1 MERRYPS
8 DCSLQPNVT
17 RPRIRSTSGAQS
29 ADRCAVLREITHSSG
44 PVVLTSDLLSKAGFA
59 HAFSTRVGGVSAPPF
74 DALNL
79 QSVQANA
86 RIAEGEPRDS
96 DAFIRE
102 NHARFA
108 EAAGLARDAVVVD
121 VSQVHGCTVVAARDA
136 ARERVPA
143 DAITSARGGH
153 AILIRIADCV
163 PVLLA
168 CPRTGAVAAVH
179 AGWRGVVAGIV
190 PAAIDALRSLGCA
203 PNELLAAIGPS
214 ISVRH
219 FEIGPEV
226 AEELTRANLG
236 ACVAAPGVHAMGI
249 HATAGREPKHHAD
262 LVLGVRL
269 QLERAGVEPANI
281 DAEPPCTYADRARF
295 HSFRRDGAQSG
306 RLAALIAPLA

>member
-1 MERRYPS
+1 MLRARSQPS
-8 DCSLQPNVT
+8 IHST
-17 RPRIRSTSGAQS
+17 RDTQS
-29 ADRCAVLREITHSSG
+29 ADRRAVLREITHSSG
-44 PVVLTSDLLSKAGFA
+44 PVVLTSDLLSRAGFA

-108 EAAGLARDAVVVD
+108 EAAGLARDAVVVE

-136 ARERVPA
+136 VRERVPA

-203 PNELLAAIGPS
+203 PNELLAAVGPS

-226 AEELTRANLG
+226 AEELVRADLG
-236 ACVAAPGVHAMGI
+236 ACVAAPGICGI
-249 HATAGREPKHHAD
+249 TGREPKHHAD

-269 QLERAGVEPANI
+269 QLERAGVERANI
-281 DAEPPCTYADRARF
+281 DADPPCTYADRARV
-295 HSFRRDGAQSG
+295 HSFRRDGARSG

>member
-1 MERRYPS
+1 
-8 DCSLQPNVT
+8 
-17 RPRIRSTSGAQS
+17 
-29 ADRCAVLREITHSSG
+29 VLREITHSSG
-44 PVVLTSDLLSKAGFA
+44 PVVLTSDLLSRAGFA
-59 HAFSTRVGGVSAPPF
+59 HAFSTRLGGVSAPPF

-108 EAAGLARDAVVVD
+108 EATGLARDAVVVD

-203 PNELLAAIGPS
+203 PNELLAAVGPS

-226 AEELTRANLG
+226 AEELTRATLG
-236 ACVAAPGVHAMGI
+236 ACVAAPGIYGI
-249 HATAGREPKHHAD
+249 AGREAKHHAD

-269 QLERAGVEPANI
+269 QLERAGIARANI

>member
-1 MERRYPS
+1 
-8 DCSLQPNVT
+8 
-17 RPRIRSTSGAQS
+17 
-29 ADRCAVLREITHSSG
+29 VLREITHSSG
-44 PVVLTSDLLSKAGFA
+44 PVVLTSDLLSRAGFA
-59 HAFSTRVGGVSAPPF
+59 HAFSTRVGGLSAPPF

-136 ARERVPA
+136 VRERVPA

-190 PAAIDALRSLGCA
+190 HAAIDALRSLGCA

-236 ACVAAPGVHAMGI
+236 ACVAAPGVCGI
-249 HATAGREPKHHAD
+249 TGREPKHHAD

-269 QLERAGVEPANI
+269 QLERAGVERANI
-281 DAEPPCTYADRARF
+281 DADPPCTYADRARF
-295 HSFRRDGAQSG
+295 HSFRRDGARSG

>member
-1 MERRYPS
+1 M
-8 DCSLQPNVT
+8 
-17 RPRIRSTSGAQS
+17 
-29 ADRCAVLREITHSSG
+29 LREITHSSG
-44 PVVLTSDLLSKAGFA
+44 PVVLTSDLLSRAGFA
-59 HAFSTRVGGVSAPPF
+59 HAFSTRLGGVSAPPF

-136 ARERVPA
+136 VRERVPA

-203 PNELLAAIGPS
+203 PNELLAAVGPS

-236 ACVAAPGVHAMGI
+236 ACVAAPGICGI
-249 HATAGREPKHHAD
+249 TGREPKHHAD

-269 QLERAGVEPANI
+269 QLERAGVERANI
-281 DAEPPCTYADRARF
+281 DADPPCTYADRARF
-295 HSFRRDGAQSG
+295 HSFRRDGARSG

>member
-1 MERRYPS
+1 M
-8 DCSLQPNVT
+8 
-17 RPRIRSTSGAQS
+17 
-29 ADRCAVLREITHSSG
+29 LREITHSSG
-44 PVVLTSDLLSKAGFA
+44 PVVLTSDLLSRAGFA
-59 HAFSTRVGGVSAPPF
+59 HAFSTRLGGVSAPPF

-108 EAAGLARDAVVVD
+108 EATGLARDAVVVD

-203 PNELLAAIGPS
+203 PNELLAAVGPS

-226 AEELTRANLG
+226 AEELTRATLG
-236 ACVAAPGVHAMGI
+236 ACVAAPGIYGI
-249 HATAGREPKHHAD
+249 AGREAKHHAD

-269 QLERAGVEPANI
+269 QLERAGIARANI